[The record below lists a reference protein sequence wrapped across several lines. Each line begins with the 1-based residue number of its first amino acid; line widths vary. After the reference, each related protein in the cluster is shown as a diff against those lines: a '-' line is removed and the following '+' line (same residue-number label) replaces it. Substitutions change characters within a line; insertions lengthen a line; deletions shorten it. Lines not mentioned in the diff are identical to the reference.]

1 MHTILAL
8 PHESDTVS
16 DEVALV
22 HAARGDPAAF
32 AALYHR
38 YRDRVYWYVRT
49 RTASEEDAADL
60 TQHIFVQALDALGQY
75 RPQRGSFAA
84 WLFGI
89 ARHALTNFHR
99 RQRPTVAWDLLPG
112 AQQPVAPSDPVA
124 ELLRREDI
132 DRLRSLFMAL
142 DADKRELLVLR
153 FVARLTIA
161 EIATVMGK
169 SEAATHKQL
178 TRTLHALA
186 THFEGA

>member
-1 MHTILAL
+1 MHNLLAL
-8 PHESDTVS
+8 PQESDSVS

-49 RTASEEDAADL
+49 RTTTEEDAADL

-75 RPQRGSFAA
+75 RPHRGSFAA

-99 RQRPTVAWDLLPG
+99 RHRPTVAWDLIPG
-112 AQQPVAPSDPVA
+112 AQQLVTPDDPVA
-124 ELLRREDI
+124 ELLRREDL
-132 DRLRSLFMAL
+132 DRLRSLFGAL
-142 DADKRELLVLR
+142 DADRRELLVLR

-169 SEAATHKQL
+169 TEAATHKRL
-178 TRTLHALA
+178 TRTLQALA